1 VSPKRLYR
9 ELCHYLERNGWTRE
23 TAGSGWW
30 IHQAGEYP
38 ELMFEGALRQ
48 QMERDGID
56 ARDEP
61 A

>member
-1 VSPKRLYR
+1 
-9 ELCHYLERNGWTRE
+9 LCHYLERNGWTRE